1 MLHRS
6 RARLTS
12 LLGAAAT
19 AVTAA
24 AVMAAVP
31 LAGPATA
38 ASAGPASQTA
48 MTQGNTA
55 QGKLWATQLDFD
67 DNGVPWSEASLAA
80 LKADGLNSVEIDMS
94 WNAVEPSPGTFDFT
108 ELDQELANAAA
119 AGMKIIPIFWESG
132 WTGSP
137 ASWATSREVSSTGV
151 TGVQPA
157 WWDPQV
163 RPEYFTYVTD
173 TIAHITHNP
182 GYGGS
187 ILDYGFLDA
196 QWDIDNG
203 AGGWAQ
209 DDINEFHQGY
219 LPATYQT
226 IAAFNARY
234 GTSYMSFSQ
243 VPAAKPGQ
251 PLADVYDKFRVW
263 SMEDTYSQ
271 LTAAVRKVSSGPL
284 YYYYGGHLANEPDY
298 ANNPDTFFALAR
310 EYNVTIILDSAQS
323 TGLALTFG
331 SLARAYHVRVA
342 QEWTAPGQNFQLD
355 AAAVNWLSNY
365 AMSLPEGGGEDFF
378 IHDGTSKDTYGFP
391 IYTGWLPTLQNLSGS
406 FPQQPAAVYIDV
418 SQGFGDSAGGSL
430 ANVEYDLATLWA
442 RDQSGFAVV
451 TSQEVASGV
460 ARLSQY
466 KAVLPLNGVD
476 TALKAYAASGGRL
489 LTSDSQL
496 AAYAPPYA
504 QLSSPYSLQTVPA
517 VAPDHRSASITLA
530 DTSPY
535 FANTG
540 SVAFSPRG
548 LNLRPGT
555 YHLVDAA
562 TGKAVPQVAERDGDV
577 CAPVDMASATLAQ
590 WMMTPGP
597 APAGTPVPATCPVS
611 RASGASTV
619 SATASQTS
627 GLAFPGLGNNDQ
639 GDDSD
644 LSAITQDGTQAVQ
657 TSTTA
662 RSGAS
667 SANVY
672 LEVDPSSAVAAA
684 SDLTVK
690 VTYWASPGQGFQVQY
705 NAPGDAYKAGPTV
718 TSTGSGTWAT
728 ATVHITGARL
738 GEKQYGNVIG
748 QDLASDLRLAA
759 TSPAA
764 PLIVQS
770 VTISAT
776 H

>member
-12 LLGAAAT
+12 LLGATTA

-24 AVMAAVP
+24 AVIAAVP
-31 LAGPATA
+31 LAGPAA
-38 ASAGPASQTA
+38 AAPAGPASQTA
-48 MTQGNTA
+48 TAQGNTA
-55 QGKLWATQLDFD
+55 QGKLWSTQLDFD

-132 WTGSP
+132 WGGSP
-137 ASWATSREVSSTGV
+137 ASWATSREISSTGV

-163 RPEYFTYVTD
+163 RPEYLTYVTD

-196 QWDIDNG
+196 QWDIQNG

-209 DDINEFHQGY
+209 DDINEFQQKY
-219 LPATYQT
+219 LPATYKT
-226 IAAFNARY
+226 IAAFNAKY
-234 GTSYMSFSQ
+234 KTSYTSFSQ

-251 PLADVYDKFRVW
+251 PLADVYDQFRVW
-263 SMEDTYSQ
+263 SMEDTYNTM
-271 LTAAVRKVSSGPL
+271 TADVRKVSDGPL

-310 EYNVTIILDSAQS
+310 KYNVTIILDSAQS

-342 QEWTAPGQNFQLD
+342 QEWTAPGQNDQLD

-365 AMSLPEGGGEDFF
+365 AISLPYGGGEDFF

-391 IYTGWLPTLQNLSGS
+391 IYTRWLPTLQNLSGS
-406 FPQQPAAVYIDV
+406 YPQQPAAVYIDM
-418 SQGFGDSAGGSL
+418 SQGFGNSAGGNMT
-430 ANVEYDLATLWA
+430 NVEYDLATLWA

-451 TSQEVASGV
+451 TSQEVASGA

-476 TALKAYAASGGRL
+476 AALKAYAAGGGRL
-489 LTSDSQL
+489 LTKESQL
-496 AAYAPPYA
+496 ATYAPAYA
-504 QLSSPYSLQTVPA
+504 QLSSPYTLQTVPA
-517 VAPDHRSASITLA
+517 VAANHESASITLA
-530 DTSPY
+530 EISSTFGYD
-535 FANTG
+535 G
-540 SVAFSPRG
+540 SATFSPAG
-548 LNLRPGT
+548 LTLRPGT

-562 TGKAVPQVAERDGDV
+562 TGKAVPQAAEKDGDV

-590 WMMTPGP
+590 WNMVPGP
-597 APAGTPVPATCPVS
+597 APAGTPVPATCPTPPG
-611 RASGASTV
+611 SGASTV
-619 SATASQTS
+619 SATASQSS

-657 TSTTA
+657 TETTA
-662 RSGAS
+662 QSGAN

-672 LEVDPSSAVAAA
+672 LQVDPTSAVATA

-690 VTYWASPGQGFQVQY
+690 VTYWASPGQGFQVKY

-728 ATVHITGARL
+728 ASVQITGAQL

-748 QDLASDLRLAA
+748 QDLASDLRLTA

>member
-6 RARLTS
+6 RVRLAA
-12 LLGAAAT
+12 LLCA
-19 AVTAA
+19 TAA
-24 AVMAAVP
+24 ALMAAVP
-31 LAGPATA
+31 LAGTAAAAPAASHGTTSQAATA
-38 ASAGPASQTA
+38 PGT
-48 MTQGNTA
+48 
-55 QGKLWATQLDFD
+55 LWATQLDFD

-80 LKADGLNSVEIDMS
+80 LKADGLDSVEIDMS

-119 AGMKIIPIFWESG
+119 AGMRIVPIFWESG

-157 WWDPQV
+157 WWDPAV
-163 RPEYFTYVTD
+163 RPEYFAYVTD

-219 LPATYQT
+219 LPATYRT
-226 IAAFNARY
+226 VAAFNAKY
-234 GTSYMSFSQ
+234 GTSYTSFSQ

-251 PLADVYDKFRVW
+251 PLADVYDQFRVW
-263 SMEDTYSQ
+263 SMQDTYST

-298 ANNPDTFFALAR
+298 ANNPDTFFSLAR
-310 EYNVTIILDSAQS
+310 KYNVTIILDSAQS

-342 QEWTAPGQNFQLD
+342 QEWTAPGQNDQLD

-365 AMSLPEGGGEDFF
+365 AISLPEGGGEDFF
-378 IHDGTSKDTYGFP
+378 IHDGTSKDVYGFP
-391 IYTGWLPTLQNLSGS
+391 IYTSWLPTLQKLSGS
-406 FPQQPAAVYIDV
+406 YPQQPAAVYMNV
-418 SQGFGDSAGGSL
+418 SQGFGNSAGGSL

-460 ARLSQY
+460 VKLSQY

-476 TALKAYAASGGRL
+476 AALKSYAAAGGKV
-489 LTSDSQL
+489 LTKDSQL
-496 AAYAPPYA
+496 AAYAPAYA

-517 VAPDHRSASITLA
+517 VAANHRSASITLA
-530 DTSPY
+530 EVSTSFGY
-535 FANTG
+535 NG
-540 SVAFSPRG
+540 SATFSPAG
-548 LNLRPGT
+548 LDLLPGT

-577 CAPVDMASATLAQ
+577 CAPVDMPSAALAQ
-590 WMMTPGP
+590 WNMVPGP
-597 APAGTPVPATCPVS
+597 APAGTAAPATCPTPPG
-611 RASGASTV
+611 SGASTV
-619 SATASQTS
+619 SATASQSS
-627 GLAFPGLGNNDQ
+627 GLAFPGLGDNAQ

-644 LSAITQDGTQAVQ
+644 LTAISQDGTQAVQ
-657 TSTTA
+657 TWTTA
-662 RSGAS
+662 QSGAD

-672 LEVDPSSAVAAA
+672 LQADPTSAVATA

-690 VTYWASPGQGFQVQY
+690 VTYWASAGQGFQVQY
-705 NAPGDAYKAGPTV
+705 NAPGNAYKDGPTV

-728 ATVHITGARL
+728 ATVNITGAQL
-738 GEKQYGNVIG
+738 GQQQYGNVIG
-748 QDLASDLRLAA
+748 QDLAANLRLAV
-759 TSPAA
+759 TNPAA

-770 VTISAT
+770 VTVSVT

>member
-1 MLHRS
+1 V
-6 RARLTS
+6 RLAS
-12 LLGAAAT
+12 LLC
-19 AVTAA
+19 VTAA
-24 AVMAAVP
+24 ALMAAVP
-31 LAGPATA
+31 FAGAAAAAPA
-38 ASAGPASQTA
+38 ASHGTAGQAAAAPGT
-48 MTQGNTA
+48 
-55 QGKLWATQLDFD
+55 LWATQLDFD
-67 DNGVPWSEASLAA
+67 DNGAPWSEASLAA

-119 AGMKIIPIFWESG
+119 AGMRIVPIFWESG
-132 WTGSP
+132 WGGSP

-157 WWDPQV
+157 WWDPAVQ
-163 RPEYFTYVTD
+163 PEYFAYVTD

-209 DDINEFHQGY
+209 DDINKFHQAY

-226 IAAFNARY
+226 VAAFNAKY
-234 GTSYMSFSQ
+234 GTSYTSFSQ

-251 PLADVYDKFRVW
+251 PLADVYDQFRVW
-263 SMEDTYSQ
+263 SMQDIYST

-284 YYYYGGHLANEPDY
+284 YYYYGGHLANQPDY
-298 ANNPDTFFALAR
+298 ANNPDTFFSLAR
-310 EYNVTIILDSAQS
+310 KYNVTIILDSAQS

-342 QEWTAPGQNFQLD
+342 QEWTAPGQNDQLD
-355 AAAVNWLSNY
+355 AAAVNWLANY
-365 AMSLPEGGGEDFF
+365 AIGLPEGGGEDFF

-391 IYTGWLPTLQNLSGS
+391 IYTSWLPTLQKLSGS
-406 FPQQPAAVYIDV
+406 YPQQPAAVYMNV
-418 SQGFGDSAGGSL
+418 SQGFGNSAGGSL

-460 ARLSQY
+460 VKLSQY
-466 KAVLPLNGVD
+466 KAVLPLNGMD
-476 TALKAYAASGGRL
+476 AALKAYGAAGGRV
-489 LTSDSQL
+489 LTKDSQL
-496 AAYAPPYA
+496 ATYAPAYA
-504 QLSSPYSLQTVPA
+504 QLSSPYSLQTMPA
-517 VAPDHRSASITLA
+517 VAANHRSASITLA
-530 DTSPY
+530 EISSSFGY
-535 FANTG
+535 NG
-540 SVAFSPRG
+540 SATFSPAG
-548 LNLRPGT
+548 LDLLPGT

-562 TGKAVPQVAERDGDV
+562 TGKAVPQAAERDGDV
-577 CAPVDMASATLAQ
+577 CAPVDMTSASLAQ
-590 WMMTPGP
+590 WNMVPGS
-597 APAGTPVPATCPVS
+597 APAGTPAPATCPTPPG
-611 RASGASTV
+611 SGASTV
-619 SATASQTS
+619 SATASQSS
-627 GLAFPGLGNNDQ
+627 GLAFPGLGDNAQ

-644 LSAITQDGTQAVQ
+644 LKAITQDGTQAVQ

-662 RSGAS
+662 QSGTD

-672 LEVDPSSAVAAA
+672 LQADPTSAVAAA

-690 VTYWASPGQGFQVQY
+690 VTYWASAGQGFQVQY
-705 NAPGDAYKAGPTV
+705 DAPGNAYKGGPTV

-728 ATVHITGARL
+728 ATVNITGAQL
-738 GEKQYGNVIG
+738 GQQQYGNVIG
-748 QDLASDLRLAA
+748 QDLAANLRLAV
-759 TSPAA
+759 TNPAA

-770 VTISAT
+770 VTISTT